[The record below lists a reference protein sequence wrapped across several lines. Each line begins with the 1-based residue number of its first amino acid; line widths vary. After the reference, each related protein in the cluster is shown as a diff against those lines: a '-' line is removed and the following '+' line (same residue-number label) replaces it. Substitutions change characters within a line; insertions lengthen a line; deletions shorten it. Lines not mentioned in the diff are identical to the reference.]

1 MALIISL
8 SRALS
13 ACVVLVRAC
22 VSAGVLMATAS
33 MDKTI
38 RVWDAF
44 AAVSDA
50 PGGCVATL
58 RDHTEA
64 VMDVRWNADN
74 TRLLSGS
81 FDKTALLTDL
91 ETCTPIHVRARAR
104 LFSLLRTFRWR

>member
-1 MALIISL
+1 MSC
-8 SRALS
+8 
-13 ACVVLVRAC
+13 ACRVV
-22 VSAGVLMATAS
+22 SWIAGVFIATAS

-38 RVWDAF
+38 RVWDTF
-44 AAVSDA
+44 PAVSQT
-50 PGGCVATL
+50 PGCVATL

-91 ETCTPIHVRARAR
+91 ETCTPIHVRRT
-104 LFSLLRTFRWR
+104 SLLTLSVCVV